1 MAKRKLNQ
9 RQLFLLA
16 FILLAGSAGCA
27 KEGMPPGG
35 PVDEDAPLVVEVYPE
50 PGSINVNRGESIVFR
65 FSESMDH
72 RSTERALFFT
82 PDIGPSLRVEWRGK
96 ELRLIPDELLRENTT
111 IVITLGADATDMQ
124 RNRLGQVTTLAFST
138 GPVLDQALI
147 GGSVVENGRFVSGA
161 WIWIYPVGNDPEI
174 NSRANPALISQPDRT
189 IPLYITQT
197 DDSGRFEQTN
207 MSEGRY
213 RVFAFRDSDRN
224 GIYDLDSDPLA
235 VPPFEVWCEEDEL
248 PVKGLMLNIAF
259 RDTTGPA
266 LRSASAP
273 NSDFVNLRFTEPPA
287 DGILPVVTFEPYTDE
302 GSVTDSTNTVNVIGG
317 YFSLSSPATLTL
329 RVEGLQPGVR
339 YQANLLEVYDAKGN
353 PGRTASRPIT
363 FSAPT
368 QPDTTRPVVIETT
381 PADSSL
387 SLNQGAIIRLTF
399 STEID
404 TDSLEPWILTGQDTI
419 GLESNWLD
427 ARNVELVVLD
437 PVIPDALFDLVIKGE
452 SLKSWTG
459 LSGPPEDYSAT
470 WRSIRP
476 VGKGT
481 LRFRVEGRPLPPQG
495 RYRIIVEGMDSGTT
509 PMTELELAAPGELS
523 TPDLPVGPYWVWG
536 YADTDGDGVM
546 DIGSLSPFSPAE
558 EVGVISDTLYV
569 INTFESVYDIPL
581 ILGTVDQAG
590 QGSGGLQ

>member
-16 FILLAGSAGCA
+16 VILLAGSAGCA

-35 PVDEDAPLVVEVYPE
+35 PVDQEAPLVVEVYPD
-50 PGSINVNRGESIVFR
+50 PGSTNVNRGETIVFR

-82 PDIGPSLRVEWRGK
+82 PDIGPTLRVEWRGR
-96 ELRLIPDELLRENTT
+96 ELRLIPKELLRENTT
-111 IVITLGADATDMQ
+111 IVITLGADAADMQ
-124 RNRLGQVTTLAFST
+124 RNRLGKVTTLAFST
-138 GPVLDQALI
+138 GPVLDQSSV
-147 GGSVVENGRFVSGA
+147 GGFVVENGRFVSGA

-174 NSRANPALISQPDRT
+174 NSRANPALISEPDGT
-189 IPLYITQT
+189 IPLYITQA
-197 DDSGRFEQTN
+197 DDSGRFEQSN
-207 MSEGRY
+207 MSEGIY

-224 GIYDLDSDPLA
+224 GIYNLDSDPLA
-235 VPPFEVWCEEDEL
+235 IPPFDVKCWEEDI
-248 PVKGLMLNIAF
+248 PVKGLMLNLAL

-287 DGILPVVTFEPYTDE
+287 EGILPAVAFEPYTEE
-302 GSVTDSTNTVNVIGG
+302 GDVKSSEDTVNVIRG
-317 YFSLSSPATLTL
+317 YFSLNSPATLIVH
-329 RVEGLQPGVR
+329 VEGLQPGTR
-339 YQANLLEVYDAKGN
+339 YQANLLEVSDALGN
-353 PGRTASRPIT
+353 PGRAASRPIT
-363 FSAPT
+363 FSVPA
-368 QPDTTRPVVIETT
+368 QSDTTRPVVTETT

-387 SLNQGAIIRLTF
+387 SLNQGAKIRLTF

-404 TDSLEPWILTGQDTI
+404 TSGLEQWILSGQDTI

-437 PVIPDALFDLVIKGE
+437 PVIPDVLFELLIKSD
-452 SLKSWTG
+452 SLRSWTG
-459 LSGPPEDYSAT
+459 LSGPPEDYSAV

-481 LRFRVEGRPLPPQG
+481 LKFRVEGRPLPPQG
-495 RYRIIVEGMDSGTT
+495 RYRIILEGMGSGTT
-509 PMTELELAAPGELS
+509 PRTVLELAAPGELK

-536 YADTDGDGVM
+536 YADTDGNGVV
-546 DIGSLSPFSPAE
+546 DIGSLDPFRPAE

-581 ILGTVDQAG
+581 ILGTGDQAG